1 MRRVTWLRDRYLQ
14 DWRRGRDSISA
25 IICKSRWILHFADNT
40 LCLSALQANRIL
52 FQFLQFLQFAV
63 LPRKTVSLVSVSE
76 DTLVGAGNARRGIVP
91 MVATM
96 TFRQTQWQA
105 TTLLRMAEFCSCRK
119 ETLSAHLSDKPAC
132 TARARGLGLLP
143 SGRQT
148 GSDFL
153 RMVLRRPKH
162 AFGNNFAERREQR
175 AQTSLRQPTF
185 QSLIRSMVVGADG
198 ILGMYKKHF
207 QYLRLQCNIFQ
218 VKTNHTTPIAAMPI
232 RVSPIRL
239 HSQRS
244 DCRHDRNAFQIA
256 TTVPSTPTPPIN
268 WIRRN
273 QML

>member
-1 MRRVTWLRDRYLQ
+1 MKNRSSHCAHIADQ
-14 DWRRGRDSISA
+14 
-25 IICKSRWILHFADNT
+25 LHFGRITDNSDVT
-40 LCLSALQANRIL
+40 RL
-52 FQFLQFLQFAV
+52 
-63 LPRKTVSLVSVSE
+63 RK
-76 DTLVGAGNARRGIVP
+76 G
-91 MVATM
+91 
-96 TFRQTQWQA
+96 
-105 TTLLRMAEFCSCRK
+105 C
-119 ETLSAHLSDKPAC
+119 
-132 TARARGLGLLP
+132 
-143 SGRQT
+143 RQT

-198 ILGMYKKHF
+198 ILGIYKKHF